1 SFSTIRWPLSAKICY
16 FQHFVIFL
24 RFLVLLTRIA
34 SVYDLDRFQ
43 SHFDHILITCSHY
56 RTPPPTPATK
66 VEASFHIYPAFGPS
80 SPLPGGRPCPQRHH
94 DMLASNTATY
104 RHPDSTGPLPD
115 AGNAL
120 APAA

>member
-24 RFLVLLTRIA
+24 RFLVLLTRNA

-56 RTPPPTPATK
+56 RLWGSALRHWSPRSQTWIFSPAHLNIAPHMCVVFGSSPNRTHTPPPAT
-66 VEASFHIYPAFGPS
+66 
-80 SPLPGGRPCPQRHH
+80 
-94 DMLASNTATY
+94 
-104 RHPDSTGPLPD
+104 
-115 AGNAL
+115 L
-120 APAA
+120 APRFRRHII